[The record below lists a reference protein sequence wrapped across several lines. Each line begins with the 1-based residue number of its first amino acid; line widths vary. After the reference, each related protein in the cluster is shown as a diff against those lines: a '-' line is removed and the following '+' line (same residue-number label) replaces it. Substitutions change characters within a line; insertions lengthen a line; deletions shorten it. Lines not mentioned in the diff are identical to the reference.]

1 MTYLIIFAAIISII
15 GLIITIFAGL
25 NADDSSYSTTKSF
38 NNLSFIYIIL
48 IPVILIVAFF
58 VVILL

>member
-1 MTYLIIFAAIISII
+1 MTYLIIFAAIICII